1 MSNNINKLLDIVN
14 TKHKDVAFMRSVE
27 VSEAFNMLNDSVRT
41 RERLMFQ
48 VLETTDSFARSTG
61 LDCFTFTKMLEL
73 LYNRISNQ
81 DVRVKINELISLV
94 KQTISDTHN
103 LNQTQTILNSL
114 SLELLSNQYFSI
126 VAPNTMHLEAFK
138 QFQKM
143 QISKLCNSAS
153 EVDILRSG
161 NPQNTHVETINGKYL
176 VSHYPGYRIWASQKY
191 KPIDVKKLLLK
202 YNRQAF

>member
-1 MSNNINKLLDIVN
+1 MNNNINKLLDVVN
-14 TKHKDVAFMRSVE
+14 TKHKDVAFLRSVD
-27 VSEAFNMLNDSVRT
+27 VSESFNMTNDSVKT
-41 RERLMFQ
+41 RERLIFQ
-48 VLETTDSFARSTG
+48 VLETADSMAKSTG
-61 LDCFTFTKMLEL
+61 LDCFTFTKVLEL

-94 KQTISDTHN
+94 KQSLSDSHG

-114 SLELLSNQYFSI
+114 NLELLGNQYFTI
-126 VAPNTMHLEAFK
+126 VAPNTMHMEAFK

-143 QISKLCNSAS
+143 QVSKLCNSTS
-153 EVDILRSG
+153 EVDILRNG
-161 NPQNTHVETINGKYL
+161 NTQNTHIEKINDKYL
-176 VSHYPGYRIWASQKY
+176 VSYYPGYRIWASQKY